1 MCKII
6 FEMLL
11 SMHCTC
17 KNRAGNFSGAGL
29 VSVPELSKYFAS
41 GLWGKKCLVAESVK
55 KFKVE
60 SVSQPALF
68 RGRKCRGASR
78 IIVWKYTFNVARLIC
93 TKYLN
98 TKLFNEIFRV
108 SLFHMQNAKIAVYS
122 NFQEG
127 FFQCFKLLLLK
138 SMWQFLYFYIANR
151 NMGRHY
157 YYCR

>member
-1 MCKII
+1 MFWGRKC
-6 FEMLL
+6 L
-11 SMHCTC
+11 
-17 KNRAGNFSGAGL
+17 GAGL
-29 VSVPELSKYFAS
+29 VSVLDLSKYFAS
-41 GLWGKKCLVAESVK
+41 ELWGQ
-55 KFKVE
+55 KFRVG

-122 NFQEG
+122 NFQER
-127 FFQCFKLLLLK
+127 FFQHLLLK

-151 NMGRHY
+151 NIIWEGIIITAIFAR
-157 YYCR
+157 CSAILVCGALGK

>member
-1 MCKII
+1 MQRILQEII
-6 FEMLL
+6 KKKNTWNIRLL
-11 SMHCTC
+11 VDETI
-17 KNRAGNFSGAGL
+17 
-29 VSVPELSKYFAS
+29 VPSTQRIILMIVRFQ
-41 GLWGKKCLVAESVK
+41 KCLAAESVK
-55 KFKVE
+55 KFRVG
-60 SVSQPALF
+60 SVSQPDLF

-122 NFQEG
+122 NFQER

-157 YYCR
+157 Y